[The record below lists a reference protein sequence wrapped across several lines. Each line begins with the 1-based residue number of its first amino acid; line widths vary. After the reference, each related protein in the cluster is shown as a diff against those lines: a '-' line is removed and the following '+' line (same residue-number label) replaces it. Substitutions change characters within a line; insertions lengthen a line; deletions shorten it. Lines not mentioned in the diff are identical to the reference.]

1 MAWVLGRGCELGLQC
16 LEEFGNVEE
25 VAGTIEMKALRV
37 GLREKMGG
45 RKLGTK
51 PKGLCIAEKSF
62 VILTWKSGAVDSSH
76 QENDAFIRI
85 V

>member
-1 MAWVLGRGCELGLQC
+1 MAWVLGRGFELSIEC
-16 LEEFGNVEE
+16 LGEFGNVE
-25 VAGTIEMKALRV
+25 VVDGTIEMEALRV

-51 PKGLCIAEKSF
+51 FIEEKSL
-62 VILTWKSGAVDSSH
+62 VILTWRSGTVDSS
-76 QENDAFIRI
+76 QQKEAFIRI